1 MESGRGGSSNRGASR
16 RLSVTKK
23 KTQRSNTSK
32 ERLSNGSKA
41 GSITSFF
48 SNTPPCKLACPLCR
62 KLVPRYKINEHIDS
76 QCQKFLEDGRE
87 DASQVSEDKQK
98 KIIETPSN
106 SENERKD
113 TGEKTA
119 ETSSYFK
126 KNCVPKQDSPKTN
139 LQAKVVNTVGLRSL
153 SSKLS
158 RKAPRLP
165 SASGVSADDKVN
177 NGELSSSQKENT
189 FESVSCVVDIGNSFP
204 SEPAA
209 SNQLQVQGM
218 EKSVAVLAETSS
230 SSVACHLGKSP
241 SKVLKRRSDE
251 SQKTD
256 TVHKKSRYISK
267 SPFPVFKGQETNLS
281 SDQTEAPSRVCD
293 VPSSATQTEKETT
306 DPMDE
311 PEMLNKVT
319 ATEGSENRSTRQ
331 PYYLQ
336 NFRTVLESVLENE
349 DDRML
354 FNEDDFSAIHAF
366 QKLSG
371 NLNKSHLCASNV
383 FIEICECFCC
393 RAVHSP
399 NVVHLPYITTYLNS
413 HSTSFPSTWSD
424 ALCTSLPKETEM
436 ASGQ

>member
-1 MESGRGGSSNRGASR
+1 M
-16 RLSVTKK
+16 TKK

-48 SNTPPCKLACPLCR
+48 CNTPPCKLACPLCG

-76 QCQKFLEDGRE
+76 QCQKFLEEGRE
-87 DASQVSEDKQK
+87 DASQVSEDKQE

-106 SENERKD
+106 RENERKD

-119 ETSSYFK
+119 ETSPYFK
-126 KNCVPKQDSPKTN
+126 RNGMPKQDSSETN

-165 SASGVSADDKVN
+165 SASGVSADNKVN

-189 FESVSCVVDIGNSFP
+189 FESVSCVVDISNSFP

-209 SNQLQVQGM
+209 SNQLQVQGI
-218 EKSVAVLAETSS
+218 EKSLAVLAETSS

-251 SQKTD
+251 SPKTD
-256 TVHKKSRYISK
+256 TVHKKSRYVSK
-267 SPFPVFKGQETNLS
+267 SQFPIFKGQETNLS

-306 DPMDE
+306 NPMDE
-311 PEMLNKVT
+311 PEMLSKVT

-354 FNEDDFSAIHAF
+354 FNEDDFTAIHAF

-371 NLNKSHLCASNV
+371 NLNKSHWHLCASNV
-383 FIEICECFCC
+383 FIATCVSVSAVVLFTVQMCC
-393 RAVHSP
+393 IYH
-399 NVVHLPYITTYLNS
+399 T
-413 HSTSFPSTWSD
+413 
-424 ALCTSLPKETEM
+424 
-436 ASGQ
+436 